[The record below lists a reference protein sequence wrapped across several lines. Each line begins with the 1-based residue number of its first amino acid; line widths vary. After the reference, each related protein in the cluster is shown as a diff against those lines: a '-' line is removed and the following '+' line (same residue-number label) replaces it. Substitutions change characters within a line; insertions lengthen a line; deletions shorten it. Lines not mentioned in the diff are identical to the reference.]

1 MLKKVS
7 SSIVLLIF
15 IPASSI
21 NPKSNLNEEKK
32 KKKVIL
38 PANSFAMAFSLNRA
52 GFQEKENFDLHKKFN
67 YKSTKALRLLCPR
80 LRSTNSC

>member
-15 IPASSI
+15 ISASSI
-21 NPKSNLNEEKK
+21 NPKSNLSEEEKK
-32 KKKVIL
+32 VIS

-52 GFQEKENFDLHKKFN
+52 GFQEKENSDLHKKFN
-67 YKSTKALRLLCPR
+67 YKFTKALRLLSPGLSSR
-80 LRSTNSC
+80 NSC

>member
-21 NPKSNLNEEKK
+21 NPKSNLEEKK
-32 KKKVIL
+32 TKR
-38 PANSFAMAFSLNRA
+38 SFYQLTAFSLNRA
-52 GFQEKENFDLHKKFN
+52 GFQEKENFDIHKKSN
-67 YKSTKALRLLCPR
+67 
-80 LRSTNSC
+80 

>member
-21 NPKSNLNEEKK
+21 NPKSNLNGEKRK
-32 KKKVIL
+32 QIITL
-38 PANSFAMAFSLNRA
+38 SINNATLLFFLY
-52 GFQEKENFDLHKKFN
+52 ELH
-67 YKSTKALRLLCPR
+67 LRF
-80 LRSTNSC
+80 LRPTFKWLFL